1 MNKKE
6 QVLAELGMIAEA
18 LHIKID
24 YVVEENR
31 EYLVC
36 DNQNICTS
44 CTSISGIRDEFF
56 GYVFLQE
63 WRQRCLGA
71 FDKQTR
77 NYIKQYWYDDNFKQ
91 PYLRRD

>member
-6 QVLAELGMIAEA
+6 QVLAELGKIAEA

-36 DNQNICTS
+36 DNQNICTNS
-44 CTSISGIRDEFF
+44 TSICGIREQFF

-63 WRQRCLGA
+63 WRQRYLGA

-91 PYLRRD
+91 PYLRRN